1 MMRKNWPAFVLGG
14 MLAALAVFFALGLWA
29 NPHPA
34 DLPSGDSL
42 QPPGAGHLLGTDNL
56 GVDIYAQLSGG
67 FFSSMALG
75 LVCAAGAFVLGTAAG
90 MAAALAP
97 GGAAAAVDLGIH
109 LFLAMPQL
117 PVLVVL
123 GAFFGQSRAAL
134 ALIITLFSWA
144 PIAKQVRAAA
154 AAVRGR
160 MYVRLAARYGGG
172 LWYLLRAH
180 ILPEVLGL
188 AAVNGL
194 GVCGRAILQ
203 ESSLAYLG
211 LGDPLARSWGL
222 MISKAS
228 RFSGIYFTDYWL
240 WWLLPPVLAL
250 LCTLLCVR
258 LLARWLE
265 RRLPGRATGGKQDG
279 AA

>member
-1 MMRKNWPAFVLGG
+1 MMRRNWPVVALGSALG
-14 MLAALAVFFALGLWA
+14 ALAVFFALGLWV
-29 NPHPA
+29 NPHSPS
-34 DLPSGDSL
+34 LPSGDSL
-42 QPPGAGHLLGTDNL
+42 QPPGTGHLLGTDNL
-56 GVDIYAQLSGG
+56 GVDIYAQLSSG

-75 LVCAAGAFVLGTAAG
+75 LVCAAAAFVLGTTVG
-90 MAAALAP
+90 MAAALAS
-97 GGAAAAVDLGIH
+97 GWTAAVLDFGIQ
-109 LFLAMPQL
+109 LFLAVPQL

-123 GAFFGQSRAAL
+123 GAFLGQSRVAM

-154 AAVRGR
+154 AALRGQ
-160 MYVRLAARYGGG
+160 MYVRLAAQYGGG
-172 LWYLLRAH
+172 LWYILRAH

-203 ESSLAYLG
+203 ESALAYLG

-265 RRLPGRATGGKQDG
+265 RQLPGRARGGKKNG